1 MVVSS
6 ASGTP
11 RDIASVSGTPRDIA
25 SKVRSGVAIG
35 EGVWSTMLLLNA
47 AGVFSARTGGGS
59 GAVGVILMFAL

>member
-11 RDIASVSGTPRDIA
+11 RDIV
-25 SKVRSGVAIG
+25 SKVCSGVAIG
-35 EGVWSTMLLLNA
+35 EGVWSTMLLLDA

>member
-11 RDIASVSGTPRDIA
+11 QDIA

-47 AGVFSARTGGGS
+47 AGVFSAWTGGGS
-59 GAVGVILMFAL
+59 GAVGVILMFTL